1 MATKYQKE
9 RKVINAKK
17 KEDIKKSNEIV
28 TSYSQAVKDLVAMKK
43 ECLPQILEER
53 KTQMLTELE
62 MYGLARQED
71 SDNFVINGNK
81 YPHQDI
87 IDKCFEP
94 IIVFGSNPSQYSPTE
109 LYLILDV
116 FKELC
121 KACRRIEQTF
131 TPTLDL
137 FLTFA
142 DMSTKELDKMRT
154 NQDYE
159 IVVSK
164 IDVFI
169 CSYISDNAMKRMI
182 DPRTAELLEKADH
195 KKRDKDEVPQVVK
208 LQQNTIFTTADE
220 EIVRQSL
227 IETINNINKN
237 NRA

>member
-1 MATKYQKE
+1 MARRYEKE
-9 RKVINAKK
+9 RKAINAKK
-17 KEDIKKSNEIV
+17 KEEIKKSNEIV

-62 MYGLARQED
+62 MYGLAQQED
-71 SDNFVINGNK
+71 SDSFIINGNK

-137 FLTFA
+137 FLSFA

-182 DPRTAELLEKADH
+182 DPKTAIFLQSADC
-195 KKRDKDEVPQVVK
+195 KKRDRDEVPQVVK

-220 EIVRQSL
+220 EIIRQSL
-227 IETINNINKN
+227 MDKLSIIDKDKLI
-237 NRA
+237 

>member
-1 MATKYQKE
+1 MATKFEKE
-9 RKVINAKK
+9 RKALNAKK
-17 KEDIKKSNEIV
+17 KEDIKKSNEIS
-28 TSYSQAVKDLVAMKK
+28 TSYSKAVKDLVALKK

-53 KTQMLTELE
+53 KTQMLTELQ
-62 MYGLARQED
+62 MYGLAQQD
-71 SDNFVINGNK
+71 SEDNFVVSGNK
-81 YPHQDI
+81 FPHQDI

-94 IIVFGSNPSQYSPTE
+94 FIVFGSKPSQYSPAE
-109 LYLILDV
+109 LFEILDV

-121 KACRRIEQTF
+121 KACRKIEQTF

-137 FLTFA
+137 FLGFA

-154 NQDYE
+154 NEEYE

-195 KKRDKDEVPQVVK
+195 KKRDRDEVPQVVK
-208 LQQNTIFTTADE
+208 LQQNTIFTTTDE
-220 EIVRQSL
+220 EIVRKSL
-227 IETINNINKN
+227 RETIMNINKN
-237 NRA
+237 S

>member
-1 MATKYQKE
+1 MATKYEKE
-9 RKVINAKK
+9 RRAINAKK

-62 MYGLARQED
+62 MYGLAIKD
-71 SDNFVINGNK
+71 SDDNFVINGNK
-81 YPHQDI
+81 FPHQDI

-94 IIVFGSNPSQYSPTE
+94 FMIFGNNPAQYSPAE
-109 LYLILDV
+109 LYEILSV

-121 KACRRIEQTF
+121 KACRKIEQTF
-131 TPTLDL
+131 TPTVDL
-137 FLTFA
+137 FLSFA
-142 DMSTKELDKMRT
+142 EMSTKELDKMRT

-182 DPRTAELLEKADH
+182 DPKTAIFLQSADC
-195 KKRDKDEVPQVVK
+195 KKRDRDEVPQVVK

-220 EIVRQSL
+220 EIIRQSL
-227 IETINNINKN
+227 KEKLGIINRTN
-237 NRA
+237 